1 MFVEIIEQ
9 LRCPRPHDESP
20 LVIAATR
27 SEARHIRDG
36 TLGCPVCSA
45 EFVLADGVVT
55 FDTAP
60 PAPPTAP
67 SAESAMRLGAFLE
80 LTDARGFAVLCGRW
94 GAHAGHLLGLAQT
107 PLVLVNPPEIA
118 VGLDVAAIIRTSGS
132 LPFAA
137 GSARAIAL
145 DDVAGFP
152 DPTDTVRV
160 VRSGGRVM
168 GPVSLAVPSGVAE
181 LVRDERDWVGTK
193 RDEVQPPQLIPL
205 RRAH

>member
-1 MFVEIIEQ
+1 VFVEIIEQ

-20 LVIAATR
+20 LVVAATR

-45 EFVLADGVVT
+45 EFVLADGIVT
-55 FDTAP
+55 FDTAL
-60 PAPPTAP
+60 PAPPSAP

-118 VGLDVAAIIRTSGS
+118 VGLDVAAIIRTSGP
-132 LPFAA
+132 LPFAT

-145 DDVAGFP
+145 DDVAGLP
-152 DPTDTVRV
+152 DPADAMRV
-160 VRSGGRVM
+160 VRSGGRVV
-168 GPVSLAVPSGVAE
+168 GPVSLALPHGVSE
-181 LVRDERDWVGTK
+181 IVRDEREWVGDW
-193 RDEVQPPQLIPL
+193 RGGAPPQLIPL
-205 RRAH
+205 RRAY